1 MNIPP
6 TESFSAIP
14 AEERFRVLNPDH
26 QEALQDMVQG
36 FAKNTAWPN
45 VALSALMISMT
56 LNDKAPSRVGAD
68 GKSRSVM
75 SWTCALQGTKRDVAI
90 MMAKAMLQNPD
101 FFKATIAGVAAAVC
115 YSSYQES
122 VRQSGNFEA
131 ESKELAALHAQAKDT
146 PKLPGN
152 VTLIMNFFKDAMK
165 HDDRDEAIRQVA
177 EIIDQMS
184 RLGDLATE
192 MRAFLDTQK
201 AAVHED
207 I

>member
-1 MNIPP
+1 MSTPP
-6 TESFSAIP
+6 TDTASSA
-14 AEERFRVLNPDH
+14 ERFRVLDPEH
-26 QEALQDMVQG
+26 QEALQDMVHG

-45 VALSALMISMT
+45 VALSALMMSMAV
-56 LNDKAPSRVGAD
+56 NDSGPKKVGAD
-68 GKSRSVM
+68 GKEQSPM
-75 SWTCALQGTKRDVAI
+75 SWTFALQGTRRDMAI
-90 MMAKAMLQNPD
+90 MMTKAMLQNPD

-122 VRQSGNFEA
+122 VRQSGNFDA
-131 ESKELAALHAQAKDT
+131 ESKELAAFHAQAKDT

-192 MRAFLDTQK
+192 MRAFLDAQK
-201 AAVHED
+201 AEAHED